1 MFLSLLNRKEMLK
14 FLDLAIYM
22 VDIDGEATDVEKRV
36 LNKMM
41 AELDQIK
48 DEYSFRLTDT
58 AENTIKFFS
67 DCNQVVKNV
76 VYLNLVYITMQ
87 DDLYNTSELLFLE
100 KIKRKKKTELCKNY
114 ELYKDCYYGDNCSF
128 AHGLEELRDNI
139 ILPSYKTKLCK
150 SFIENKTCNFGTRC
164 SYQHKIM

>member
-36 LNKMM
+36 LTKMM
-41 AELDQIK
+41 AEVDQIK

-76 VYLNLVYITMQ
+76 VYLNLVIISME

-100 KIKRKKKTELCKNY
+100 KIQKALKISSEKRRELISVVYAERDLREKTIRILKN
-114 ELYKDCYYGDNCSF
+114 
-128 AHGLEELRDNI
+128 
-139 ILPSYKTKLCK
+139 
-150 SFIENKTCNFGTRC
+150 
-164 SYQHKIM
+164 